1 MKLWYYVG
9 EGVKDKELV
18 LSTVLIKLN
27 LCIFLD
33 CAFNTCKLNAE
44 VWRHVTMVAKFLD
57 LNLSLQRKPFALSND
72 ERLKK
77 RGLPFWSWV
86 TKSCTGNSHKSCQSF
101 FSFCSAIFARP
112 RFCWDQEFF
121 ANMATWRNDF
131 PLIKRRTLVVEWCL
145 RAVSVMAAVRIT
157 CHSSN
162 EAIVGAFEVHWP
174 VKVIHSVCPKAV
186 ARTVWRWTIPTSEVM
201 DAVFFAV
208 AMLALPKL
216 QKIA

>member
-1 MKLWYYVG
+1 MKLWCYVG

-27 LCIFLD
+27 LFIFLD

-44 VWRHVTMVAKFLD
+44 VWRHVTMVATFLD

-77 RGLPFWSWV
+77 KGLPFWSWV

-157 CHSSN
+157 CHPSN
-162 EAIVGAFEVHWP
+162 EAIVGHLKFTGP
-174 VKVIHSVCPKAV
+174 SKLF
-186 ARTVWRWTIPTSEVM
+186 TVYVQKQL
-201 DAVFFAV
+201 
-208 AMLALPKL
+208 LALYGAGPYPHRK
-216 QKIA
+216 